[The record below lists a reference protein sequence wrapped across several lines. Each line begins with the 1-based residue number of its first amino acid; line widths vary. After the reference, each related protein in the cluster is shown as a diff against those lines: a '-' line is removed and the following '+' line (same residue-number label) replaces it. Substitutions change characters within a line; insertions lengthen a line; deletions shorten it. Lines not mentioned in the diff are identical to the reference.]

1 MEFFVLERDKRLD
14 HLAGGLVC
22 SPRLEQGY
30 EAAEDNE
37 LVEVHGEEVRDYGCI
52 LEQPTLLVA
61 NELRRLLTK
70 YDSQMAYKT
79 VSIIDK
85 TLNGLQLNYFL
96 LNMREVEV
104 MAPIPL
110 DDLKRSNAALGFSL
124 RRGDIPDYPF
134 FGVTYHRKR
143 YLVVRLDV
151 AEHVLRA
158 GLYGV
163 AVKRLQLKECD

>member
-22 SPRLEQGY
+22 SARLEQGY

-37 LVEVHGEEVRDYGCI
+37 LVEVHGEGARDYGCM
-52 LEQPTLLVA
+52 LEQPTLLVTS
-61 NELRRLLTK
+61 ELRMLLTK

-85 TLNGLQLNYFL
+85 NFNGLQLNYFL
-96 LNMREVEV
+96 INMREVDV
-104 MAPIPL
+104 MDAIPP
-110 DDLKRSNAALGFSL
+110 DVLKRSKAALGFRI
-124 RRGDIPDYPF
+124 RRGDVPECPF
-134 FGVTYHRKR
+134 FGMTYYRKK